1 MRLNIMLTSL
11 VIALTASTAIAAPKA
26 SPVTVKFASS
36 LAQSNHAVI
45 VLNKAWNCVGDTCVG
60 TLERRNPAVRDC
72 RQFKRAVG
80 SVVAFSVGTKS
91 LNAADIAAC
100 NAPAR

>member
-11 VIALTASTAIAAPKA
+11 VIALNASTAIAAPKA
-26 SPVTVKFASS
+26 SPVTVKFASPV
-36 LAQSNHAVI
+36 AQSNLAVI

-72 RQFKRAVG
+72 RQFKRAMG
-80 SVVAFSVGTKS
+80 PVVAFSVGTKS
-91 LNAADIAAC
+91 LNPAEIAAC